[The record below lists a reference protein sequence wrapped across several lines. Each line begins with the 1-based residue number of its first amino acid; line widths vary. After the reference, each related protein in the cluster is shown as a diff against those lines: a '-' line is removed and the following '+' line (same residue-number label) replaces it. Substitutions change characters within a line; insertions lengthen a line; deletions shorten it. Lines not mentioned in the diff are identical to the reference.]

1 MTKKQ
6 TTLPKLSPKPAVEV
20 AADAPFWNR
29 YKYLCLAGIL
39 ALTAALYFPSSLENG
54 FTRYWDDETIV
65 VQNEDIRSL
74 SWEHLSNM
82 FTRSYYDM
90 YCPVKILSH
99 TLDYQLF
106 ELNPTGYHLMSLL
119 YHLLNILLLFTL
131 IRVMLKSVP
140 AALLAALVYALHPMA
155 VETVSW
161 TTGRGDLLY
170 ALFAF
175 PALIYYVKYLTQG
188 GKRKYLLFTFLF
200 FVLSGL
206 SKPTAMT
213 LPVTLLVFDWYYK
226 RKVFSKKV
234 LLEKAPFF
242 AISIV
247 LGILSI
253 ALRGSGAPEI
263 SGFLEFFKSY
273 RGYLFITYP
282 LAFYILKFVF
292 PLPLSFIYPHVSYY
306 FYNRLMLPSLV
317 WLSPFIL
324 LAVLVVIVKAKTMR
338 RQLVF
343 GGLFYFT
350 TIFSTLQIIPIVA
363 VSAHDRYFYV
373 PIFGFL
379 FFTAWLYTY
388 FKQKN
393 KTKALHIYV
402 AATLAISVAFAYIS
416 FDRTKIWKSTV
427 ILFEDVMKKQP
438 RFIEGYDKMS
448 EHYFIGANN
457 ANAKLDKRQ
466 GDAGYWNVDTT
477 FWNAEANFRN
487 AIAWAKVT
495 LKKRDN
501 YPDEY
506 LRLMRCHMALN
517 EPDSALIY
525 APRAVSSV
533 GNVQQLLEAYS
544 LKGYLDLRAGR
555 YTDAVADYD
564 VLLQYNPNS
573 TGDLFQRAVAKM
585 SMRQYEPAL
594 ADFGRVL
601 QLQPN
606 DANAHVNVGRIY
618 ADMNR
623 MDLAMEHV
631 NKALQ
636 INPEHPDAFFMRGIL
651 YFHMGQRAAARA
663 DFNKAHSLGHSEA
676 AAWLER

>member
-1 MTKKQ
+1 MKKQ
-6 TTLPKLSPKPAVEV
+6 ISSKPAPKPVVEP
-20 AADAPFWNR
+20 ADAPFWKR
-29 YKYLCLAGIL
+29 YQYIFLAGIL
-39 ALTAALYFPSSLENG
+39 AVTAALYFPSSLEND

-65 VQNEDIRSL
+65 VQNEDIRGL
-74 SWEHLSNM
+74 SWEHLGNM

-99 TLDYQLF
+99 TLDYALF
-106 ELNPTGYHLMSLL
+106 GLDPEGYHLMSLL

-131 IRVMLKSVP
+131 IRVMLKSTP
-140 AALLAALVYALHPMA
+140 AALLAALVYALHPLA

-161 TTGRGDLLY
+161 VTGRGDLLY

-213 LPVTLLVFDWYYK
+213 LPVTLFVFDWYYK

-234 LLEKAPFF
+234 LLEKVPFF
-242 AISIV
+242 VISVV

-253 ALRGSGAPEI
+253 KLRGSGAPEI

-273 RGYLFITYP
+273 KGYLFITYP
-282 LAFYILKFVF
+282 LAFYIVKFVC

-306 FYNRLMLPSLV
+306 FYNRLMLPPLV

-324 LAVLVVIVKAKTMR
+324 LAALIVIFKAKPMR

-379 FFTAWLYTY
+379 FFVAWLYTY

-393 KTKALHIYV
+393 RTKALRMY
-402 AATLAISVAFAYIS
+402 ATAILAVSVAFAYIS

-427 ILFEDVMKKQP
+427 TLFEDVMRKQP

-448 EHYFIGANN
+448 EHYFIGGNN
-457 ANAKLDKRQ
+457 KVVRGEDGSDDLRH
-466 GDAGYWNVDTT
+466 
-477 FWNAEANFRN
+477 
-487 AIAWAKVT
+487 AITWAKAT

-501 YPDEY
+501 YPGEH
-506 LRLMRCHMALN
+506 LRIMKCHMALN
-517 EPDSALIY
+517 EPDSAMMY
-525 APRAVSSV
+525 APYAVKSAASM
-533 GNVQQLLEAYS
+533 QQMLEAYS
-544 LKGYLDLRAGR
+544 LKGYLDMRAGR
-555 YTDAVADYD
+555 YADAVADYD
-564 VLLQYNPNS
+564 MLLKYNPNS
-573 TGDLFQRAVAKM
+573 VGDLFQRAVAKM
-585 SMRQYEPAL
+585 SMQQYEPAL
-594 ADFGRVL
+594 ADFGRLL

-606 DANAHVNVGRIY
+606 EANAHVNVGRIY
-618 ADMNR
+618 ADLNR
-623 MDLAMEHV
+623 VDLAMEHV
-631 NKALQ
+631 NRALQ
-636 INPEHPDAFFMRGIL
+636 INQEHPDAYFMRGIL
-651 YFHMGQRAAARA
+651 RFRMGQRAAAAA
-663 DFNKAHSLGHSEA
+663 DFTKAHTLGYPEA
-676 AAWLER
+676 AAWLDRLK

>member
-1 MTKKQ
+1 MKMTKP
-6 TTLPKLSPKPAVEV
+6 TPPKSSPKPAAEV
-20 AADAPFWNR
+20 ADAPFWIR
-29 YKYLCLAGIL
+29 YKYVFLAGIL

-65 VQNEDIRSL
+65 VQNEDIRNLSL
-74 SWEHLSNM
+74 EHLKHM

-106 ELNPTGYHLMSLL
+106 ELNPAGYHIMSLL
-119 YHLLNILLLFTL
+119 YHLINILLLFTL
-131 IRVMLKSVP
+131 IRVMLKSTP
-140 AALLAALVYALHPMA
+140 PALLAALVYALHPTA

-188 GKRKYLLFTFLF
+188 RKRKYFLLTFLF

-213 LPVTLLVFDWYYK
+213 LPITLFVFDWYYK
-226 RKVFSKKV
+226 RKLFSKQV
-234 LLEKAPFF
+234 ILEKVPFL

-247 LGILSI
+247 LGVLSI

-282 LAFYILKFVF
+282 LAFYLVKFIC

-324 LAVLVVIVKAKTMR
+324 LAALIVIVKAKPMR

-373 PIFGFL
+373 PIFGML
-379 FFTAWLYTY
+379 FFVAWLYTY
-388 FKQKN
+388 FKQKRS
-393 KTKALHIYV
+393 TKALRIYV
-402 AATLAISVAFAYIS
+402 TAALAMSVAFACIS

-427 ILFEDVMKKQP
+427 TLFEDVMKKQP

-448 EHYFIGANN
+448 EHYFIGAN
-457 ANAKLDKRQ
+457 
-466 GDAGYWNVDTT
+466 V
-477 FWNAEANFRN
+477 EAQHGATPLSDEGFRN
-487 AIAWAKVT
+487 AIKWAKVT

-501 YPDEY
+501 YPGEY
-506 LRLMRCHMALN
+506 LRLMRCHLALN
-517 EPDSALIY
+517 EPDSALMY
-525 APRAVSSV
+525 APYAVKSAGSLP
-533 GNVQQLLEAYS
+533 QMLEAYTM
-544 LKGYLDLRAGR
+544 KGYLDLHTER
-555 YTDAVADYD
+555 YADAVADYD
-564 VLLQYNPNS
+564 VILQYNPNS
-573 TGDLFQRAVAKM
+573 VNDLYQRGVAKM
-585 SMRQYEPAL
+585 LMWQHEPAL
-594 ADFGRVL
+594 ADFNRVL

-606 DANAHVNVGRIY
+606 EANAHLNVARIY
-618 ADMNR
+618 TEMKRVDMNR
-623 MDLAMEHV
+623 LNLALEHA
-631 NKALQ
+631 NKAIQ
-636 INPEHPDAFFMRGIL
+636 INPEHPDAYFIRGVL
-651 YFHMGQRAAARA
+651 HYHLWQREAACA
-663 DFNKAHSLGHSEA
+663 DFQKAHSLGQPEA
-676 AAWLER
+676 ASWLQQCR

>member
-1 MTKKQ
+1 MKTIKKQ
-6 TTLPKLSPKPAVEV
+6 TPPKSSPKPAAEV
-20 AADAPFWNR
+20 VDAPFWIR
-29 YKYLCLAGIL
+29 YKYVFLAGIL

-54 FTRYWDDETIV
+54 FTRYWDDENIV
-65 VQNEDIRSL
+65 VQNEDIHGL
-74 SWEHLSNM
+74 TLEHLQHM

-90 YCPVKILSH
+90 YCPVKIMSH

-106 ELNPTGYHLMSLL
+106 ELNPAGYHMMSLL
-119 YHLLNILLLFTL
+119 YHLINILLLFTL

-140 AALLAALVYALHPMA
+140 AALLVALVYALHPTA

-188 GKRKYLLFTFLF
+188 GKRKYFLLTFLF

-213 LPVTLLVFDWYYK
+213 LPVTLFVFDWYYK
-226 RKVFSKKV
+226 RKIFSKQV
-234 LLEKAPFF
+234 ILEKVPFL

-247 LGILSI
+247 LGVLSI

-282 LAFYILKFVF
+282 LAFYLVKFLF

-306 FYNRLMLPSLV
+306 FYNHLMLPPMV

-324 LAVLVVIVKAKTMR
+324 LAVLIVIIKAKPMR

-373 PIFGFL
+373 PIFGVL
-379 FFTAWLYTY
+379 FFVAWLYIY
-388 FKQKN
+388 FKQKHN
-393 KTKALHIYV
+393 TKALRIYV
-402 AATLAISVAFAYIS
+402 TAALALSVAFAYIS

-427 ILFEDVMKKQP
+427 TLFEDVMKKQP
-438 RFIEGYDKMS
+438 RFIEGFDKMS
-448 EHYFIGANN
+448 EHYFIGAQHSQ
-457 ANAKLDKRQ
+457 AQD
-466 GDAGYWNVDTT
+466 GETPHSTEGY
-477 FWNAEANFRN
+477 RN
-487 AIAWAKVT
+487 AIKWAKVT

-501 YPDEY
+501 YPGEY
-506 LRLMRCHMALN
+506 LRLVKCHMALN
-517 EPDSALIY
+517 EHDSAMIY
-525 APRAVSSV
+525 APYAVKSA
-533 GNVQQLLEAYS
+533 GGLPQMLEAYS
-544 LKGYLDLRAGR
+544 IKGYLDLRAGR
-555 YTDAVADYD
+555 YADAVADYD
-564 VLLQYNPNS
+564 ALLQYNPNS
-573 TGDLFQRAVAKM
+573 VGDLFQRAVAKM
-585 SMRQYEPAL
+585 SLRQYEPAL

-601 QLQPN
+601 QLQP
-606 DANAHVNVGRIY
+606 DEANAHVNVARIY
-618 ADMNR
+618 TDMNR
-623 MDLAMEHV
+623 LSLAMEHA

-636 INPEHPDAFFMRGIL
+636 INPGHPDAYFMRGIL
-651 YFHMGQRAAARA
+651 YFHSGQRAAACA
-663 DFNKAHSLGHSEA
+663 DFQKAHSLGQSEA
-676 AAWLER
+676 ATWLQQCR

>member
-6 TTLPKLSPKPAVEV
+6 TPPKPVQKPAVEL
-20 AADAPFWNR
+20 ADTPFWNR
-29 YKYLCLAGIL
+29 YRYIFLAAIL

-65 VQNEDIRSL
+65 VQNQDIREL
-74 SWEHLSNM
+74 SWEHLKNM

-99 TLDYQLF
+99 TLDYHLF
-106 ELNPTGYHLMSLL
+106 ELNPAGYHLMSLL
-119 YHLLNILLLFTL
+119 YHLLNILLVFTL
-131 IRVMLKSVP
+131 IRVMLKSTP
-140 AALLAALVYALHPMA
+140 AALLAALVYAIHPLA

-161 TTGRGDLLY
+161 VTGRGDLLY

-188 GKRKYLLFTFLF
+188 KKRKYFLFTFLF

-213 LPVTLLVFDWYYK
+213 LPVTLFVFDWYYK
-226 RKVFSKKV
+226 RKIFSKQV
-234 LLEKAPFF
+234 ILEKVPFL
-242 AISIV
+242 AISVV

-263 SGFLEFFKSY
+263 SSFLEFFKSY
-273 RGYLFITYP
+273 KGLLFVTYP
-282 LAFYILKFVF
+282 LAFYLVKFIF

-306 FYNRLMLPSLV
+306 FYNRLMLPALV

-324 LAVLVVIVKAKTMR
+324 LAVLIVIFRAKPMR

-373 PIFGFL
+373 PIFGLL
-379 FFTAWLYTY
+379 FFVAWLYTY
-388 FKQKN
+388 FKQKHR
-393 KTKALHIYV
+393 TKALRIYV
-402 AATLAISVAFAYIS
+402 TVILAVSVAFAYIS

-427 ILFEDVMKKQP
+427 TLFEDVMKKQP
-438 RFIEGYDKMS
+438 RFIEGFDKMS
-448 EHYFIGANN
+448 EHYFIGAYN
-457 ANAKLDKRQ
+457 LDVE
-466 GDAGYWNVDTT
+466 GDHEGAVKAY
-477 FWNAEANFRN
+477 RN
-487 AIAWAKVT
+487 AITWAKVT

-501 YPDEY
+501 YPGEY
-506 LRLMRCHMALN
+506 LRLVKCYLAIN
-517 EPDSALIY
+517 EPDSAMIY
-525 APRAVSSV
+525 APYAVKSAGSMP
-533 GNVQQLLEAYS
+533 QMLEAYS
-544 LKGYLDLRAGR
+544 LKGSLDLRAGR
-555 YTDAVADYD
+555 YADAVADYD

-573 TGDLFQRAVAKM
+573 AGDLFQRAIAKM
-585 SMRQYEPAL
+585 SMQQYEPAL
-594 ADFGRVL
+594 ADFARVL

-606 DANAHVNVGRIY
+606 DANAHVNVGHIY

-623 MDLAMEHV
+623 LDLAAEHI

-636 INPEHPDAFFMRGIL
+636 INPEHPGAYFIRGVVYL
-651 YFHMGQRAAARA
+651 RMGQRAAACA
-663 DFNKAHSLGHSEA
+663 ALNKANELGYPA
-676 AAWLER
+676 AAEWLRNNCR

>member
-6 TTLPKLSPKPAVEV
+6 MPPKPAPALAVEP
-20 AADAPFWNR
+20 AETPFWKR
-29 YKYLCLAGIL
+29 YKYVFLAGIVAL
-39 ALTAALYFPSSLENG
+39 AALLYFPSSLENG

-65 VQNEDIRSL
+65 VQNEDIRGL
-74 SWEHLSNM
+74 SWEHVENM

-106 ELNPTGYHLMSLL
+106 ELNPAGYHLMSLL
-119 YHLLNILLLFTL
+119 YHLLNILLVFTL
-131 IRVMLKSVP
+131 IRLMLKSAP
-140 AALLAALVYALHPMA
+140 AALLAALVYALHPTA

-161 TTGRGDLLY
+161 VTGRGDLLY
-170 ALFAF
+170 ALFGF
-175 PALIYYVKYLTQG
+175 PVLIYYVKYLTEG
-188 GKRKYLLFTFLF
+188 RKRKYLLFTFLF

-213 LPVTLLVFDWYYK
+213 LPVTLFVFDWYYK
-226 RKVFSKKV
+226 RKIFSKKV
-234 LLEKAPFF
+234 ILEKVPFF
-242 AISIV
+242 AISV
-247 LGILSI
+247 ALGVLSI

-273 RGYLFITYP
+273 RGYLFVTYP
-282 LAFYILKFVF
+282 LAFYLVKFVF

-306 FYNRLMLPSLV
+306 FYNKLMLPPLV

-324 LAVLVVIVKAKTMR
+324 LAALIVIFKAKPMR

-373 PIFGFL
+373 PIFGLL
-379 FFTAWLYTY
+379 FFVAWLYTY

-393 KTKALHIYV
+393 RAKALRIYV
-402 AATLAISVAFAYIS
+402 TALLAVSVAFAYIS
-416 FDRTKIWKSTV
+416 FDRTKIWKST
-427 ILFEDVMKKQP
+427 ITLFEDVIRKQP
-438 RFIEGYDKMS
+438 RFIEGYDKLS
-448 EHYFIGANN
+448 EHYFIG
-457 ANAKLDKRQ
+457 
-466 GDAGYWNVDTT
+466 GDH
-477 FWNAEANFRN
+477 RN

-495 LKKRDN
+495 LAKRPN
-501 YPDEY
+501 YPGEH
-506 LRLMRCHMALN
+506 LRLVKCHLALN
-517 EPDSALIY
+517 EPDSAMLY
-525 APRAVSSV
+525 APYAVK
-533 GNVQQLLEAYS
+533 NVNSLPQILEAYS
-544 LKGYLDLRAGR
+544 MKGYLDMRAGR
-555 YTDAVADYD
+555 YADAVADYD
-564 VLLQYNPNS
+564 ALLQYNPNS
-573 TGDLFQRAVAKM
+573 VGDLFQRAVAKM

-606 DANAHVNVGRIY
+606 EANAHVNVGRIY
-618 ADMNR
+618 SDLNR
-623 MDLAMEHV
+623 VDLAIEHV

-636 INPEHPDAFFMRGIL
+636 LNPEHPDACFLRGIL
-651 YFHMGQRAAARA
+651 YLRIGQRAAACA
-663 DFNKAHSLGHSEA
+663 DLNKAHSLGVSA
-676 AAWLER
+676 AAEWLRNNCR

>member
-6 TTLPKLSPKPAVEV
+6 TPPKAAPKPAVEL
-20 AADAPFWNR
+20 ADTPFWKR
-29 YKYLCLAGIL
+29 YRYVFLAGIL

-54 FTRYWDDETIV
+54 FTRYWDDENIV

-74 SWEHLSNM
+74 SWEHLNNM

-99 TLDYQLF
+99 TLDYSLF
-106 ELNPTGYHLMSLL
+106 ELNPAGYHLMSLL
-119 YHLLNILLLFTL
+119 YHLLNILLIFTL
-131 IRVMLKSVP
+131 LRVMLKSTP
-140 AALLAALVYALHPMA
+140 AALLAALIYALHPMA

-188 GKRKYLLFTFLF
+188 GKRQYLLLTFLF

-213 LPVTLLVFDWYYK
+213 LPVTLFVFDWYYK
-226 RKVFSKKV
+226 RKIFSKKV
-234 LLEKAPFF
+234 VLEKVPFF
-242 AISIV
+242 AISLI

-253 ALRGSGAPEI
+253 QLRGSGAPEI

-273 RGYLFITYP
+273 RGLLFVTYP
-282 LAFYILKFVF
+282 LAFYIVKFVF

-306 FYNRLMLPSLV
+306 FYNKLVLPPMV

-324 LAVLVVIVKAKTMR
+324 LAVLIVICRAKPMR

-373 PIFGFL
+373 PIFGML
-379 FFTAWLYTY
+379 FFVTWLYTY
-388 FKQKN
+388 FRQKN
-393 KTKALHIYV
+393 RARAFRIFITVAL
-402 AATLAISVAFAYIS
+402 ALSATFACIS
-416 FDRTKIWKSTV
+416 FNRTKIWKSTV
-427 ILFEDVMKKQP
+427 TLFEDVIKKQP

-448 EHYFIGANN
+448 EHYLIGAHD
-457 ANAKLDKRQ
+457 AAQQ
-466 GDAGYWNVDTT
+466 GDTERSTEG
-477 FWNAEANFRN
+477 FRN
-487 AIAWAKVT
+487 AIKWAKVT

-501 YPDEY
+501 YPGEY
-506 LRLMRCHMALN
+506 LRLVRCYLSLN
-517 EPDSALIY
+517 EPDSAMIY
-525 APRAVSSV
+525 APYAVKSA
-533 GNVQQLLEAYS
+533 GNMQQLLESYT

-555 YTDAVADYD
+555 YAD
-564 VLLQYNPNS
+564 
-573 TGDLFQRAVAKM
+573 
-585 SMRQYEPAL
+585 AL
-594 ADFGRVL
+594 ADYGQVL
-601 QLQPN
+601 QMQPN

-618 ADMNR
+618 TETNRADP
-623 MDLAMEHV
+623 AMEHF

-636 INPEHPDAFFMRGIL
+636 IMPDHPDAYFMRGIL
-651 YFHMGQRAAARA
+651 FLRLGQRDAARA
-663 DFNKAHSLGHSEA
+663 DFNHAHSLGHPEA
-676 AAWLER
+676 AAWELRTKN

>member
-6 TTLPKLSPKPAVEV
+6 MPSKPVPKPIVEPV
-20 AADAPFWNR
+20 DTPFWSR
-29 YKYLCLAGIL
+29 YRYILLAGIL

-65 VQNEDIRSL
+65 VQNEDIRGL
-74 SWEHLSNM
+74 SREHLKNM

-99 TLDYQLF
+99 TLDYSLF
-106 ELNPTGYHLMSLL
+106 ELDPAGYHLMSLL
-119 YHLLNILLLFTL
+119 YHLINILLLFTL
-131 IRVMLKSVP
+131 IRVMLKSTP
-140 AALLAALVYALHPMA
+140 PALLAALIYALHPTA

-188 GKRKYLLFTFLF
+188 GKQKYFLLTFLF

-213 LPVTLLVFDWYYK
+213 LPVTLFVFDWYYK
-226 RKVFSKKV
+226 RKIFSKKV
-234 LLEKAPFF
+234 ILEKVPFL
-242 AISIV
+242 AISVV

-253 ALRGSGAPEI
+253 VLRGSGAPEI

-273 RGYLFITYP
+273 KGYLFITYP
-282 LAFYILKFVF
+282 LAFYLVKFIF

-306 FYNRLMLPSLV
+306 FYNRLMLPALV

-324 LAVLVVIVKAKTMR
+324 LAVLIVIFKAKSMR

-373 PIFGFL
+373 PIFGLL
-379 FFTAWLYTY
+379 FFVAWLYTY

-393 KTKALHIYV
+393 NTKALRIFVTV
-402 AATLAISVAFAYIS
+402 ALAFSVAFAYLS
-416 FDRTKIWKSTV
+416 FDRTRIWKSTV
-427 ILFEDVMKKQP
+427 TLFEDVIKKQP

-448 EHYFIGANN
+448 EHYFIG
-457 ANAKLDKRQ
+457 
-466 GDAGYWNVDTT
+466 GDY
-477 FWNAEANFRN
+477 RN
-487 AIAWAKVT
+487 AIKWAKIT

-501 YPDEY
+501 YPGEY
-506 LRLMRCHMALN
+506 LRIVKCHLALN
-517 EPDSALIY
+517 EPDSAMIY
-525 APRAVSSV
+525 APYAVKSAGSL
-533 GNVQQLLEAYS
+533 QQMLEAHS
-544 LKGYLDLRAGR
+544 MKGYLDMRAGR
-555 YTDAVADYD
+555 YADAVADYD

-573 TGDLFQRAVAKM
+573 VGDLFQRAIAKM

-606 DANAHVNVGRIY
+606 EVDAHVNVARIY
-618 ADMNR
+618 AEMNR
-623 MDLAMEHV
+623 ADLAMEYI

-636 INPEHPDAFFMRGIL
+636 INPEHPDACFTRGL
-651 YFHMGQRAAARA
+651 FYFRMGQRAAACA
-663 DFNKAHSLGHSEA
+663 DFNKANELGYPEA
-676 AAWLER
+676 AMWLRNSCR